1 LINVIGS
8 RTLTDE
14 DALIDSLS
22 LSVLAGAALATSAFT
37 AAVGLGG
44 GVILL
49 AIMLLYLE
57 PLAAIP
63 VHGVVQLLS
72 NSTRTVVQW
81 RHVRWNLLGPYALLL
96 LPAAY
101 LGLLAGR
108 ALAPDLATG
117 AIGVFVLVAT
127 WAPGWLLLGARPDSL
142 APRPRFMAL
151 GGLVGFLST
160 TVGATGPLQ
169 GPFFVGLG
177 LERQGVVGS
186 FAACQTLSHMVK
198 ILVFA
203 SVGFAF
209 AEHAL
214 LLALLCA
221 MVIGGTWLGSQ
232 LLERIPEPWFR
243 AIYKAVLTG
252 IALRLVIWNG
262 GQWLLS

>member
-1 LINVIGS
+1 M
-8 RTLTDE
+8 
-14 DALIDSLS
+14 IDSVALA
-22 LSVLAGAALATSAFT
+22 VLALAALATSAFT

-49 AIMLLYLE
+49 AVMLLYLE
-57 PLAAIP
+57 PLSAIP
-63 VHGVVQLLS
+63 LHGVVQLLS

-81 RHVRWNLLGPYALLL
+81 RHVRWDILRPFALLL
-96 LPAAY
+96 LPGAY

-108 ALAPDLATG
+108 ALAPDLSTG

-127 WAPGWLLLGARPDSL
+127 WAPDWLLLGARPDSL
-142 APRPRFMAL
+142 APRPRFLAL
-151 GGLVGFLST
+151 GGVVGFLST

-186 FAACQTLSHMVK
+186 FAACQTLSHLGK

-209 AEHAL
+209 ADHTVL
-214 LLALLCA
+214 LFLLCA
-221 MVIGGTWLGSQ
+221 MVITGTWLGSR
-232 LLERIPEPWFR
+232 LLERIPERWFR
-243 AIYKAVLTG
+243 AIYKAALTG

-262 GQWLLS
+262 GSWLLS